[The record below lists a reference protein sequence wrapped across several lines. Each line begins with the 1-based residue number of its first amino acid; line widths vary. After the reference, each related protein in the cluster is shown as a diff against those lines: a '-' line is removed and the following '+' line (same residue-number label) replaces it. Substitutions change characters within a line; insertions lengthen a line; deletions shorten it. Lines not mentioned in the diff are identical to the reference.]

1 MKPILFNT
9 PMVQAILSGT
19 KTTTRRVVRKK
30 YSNTDLTMFT
40 NKYGTRLIERQNDA
54 PEPVEFIGEDGE
66 KRTRRSLV
74 ACIECKPQ
82 YQPGDVIYVRET
94 WGICGF
100 DDDSMAMSVTYKA
113 DDSCAE
119 IKLSE
124 EKYQKYYD
132 GMSESEPDWHPSI
145 FMPKEAARLFLR
157 VTDVRA
163 ERLQDITEDGAKAE
177 GAAFTDFGMYTPD
190 WKMST
195 DGGKTF
201 NQAKERQRNGWNC
214 GEATGPEMCFP
225 TARGAFAH
233 LWGSTVKK
241 PDLSRY
247 GWEANPW
254 VWVYTFQRCEKEA

>member
-9 PMVQAILSGT
+9 PMVQVILSGS

-54 PEPVEFIGEDGE
+54 PEPVEFIGEDGV

-74 ACIECKPQ
+74 ACAECKPP
-82 YQPGDVIYVRET
+82 YQPGDVLYVRET

-100 DDDSMAMSVTYKA
+100 DDDAMAMSVTYKA

-124 EKYQKYYD
+124 GKYQKYYD

-157 VTDVRA
+157 VTSIKT
-163 ERLQDITEDGAKAE
+163 EKLQDITNAGALAE
-177 GAAFTDFGMYTPD
+177 GCDGSLSVAPYDFSVEKFETVWD
-190 WKMST
+190 
-195 DGGKTF
+195 
-201 NQAKERQRNGWNC
+201 
-214 GEATGPEMCFP
+214 
-225 TARGAFAH
+225 
-233 LWGSTVKK
+233 STVKK
-241 PDLSRY
+241 SDIDRY
-247 GWEANPW
+247 GWGANPW
-254 VWVYTFQRCEKEA
+254 VWVINFERCEKEA